1 VVRTADPESG
11 RSLTRPGGAFARK
24 AAIPAL
30 LCAGGIKPAL
40 LFGKPIDQPI
50 EEQPHL
56 GA

>member
-1 VVRTADPESG
+1 LLQYQRERVFQHDP
-11 RSLTRPGGAFARK
+11 PK
-24 AAIPAL
+24 AANATVPGS
-30 LCAGGIKPAL
+30 GGIKSAL